1 MTEKGHFDS
10 FVSVHVAYVGYQF
23 AKDRLKLGILPIE
36 RPAAVGPV
44 TRIER
49 LDRIMSVPSH
59 LSPGDDITENLLFAL
74 KHEGTNLSL
83 IAAASV
89 HLEPGKL
96 LAKLREVPNGA
107 YIRKLC
113 LLWEVFTGRLL
124 EDLPAQV
131 GGVIAPLFDPG
142 IYITAKNGPRD
153 KRWRVELNG
162 LGNWDYCPTIARTPA
177 LEALLAQD
185 LLSEVRAFFQE
196 FPQATLDRVLA
207 WAYLDETRS
216 SYAIEGETPSGN
228 KAEAFVKLL
237 RKAEE
242 RQPLNEEY
250 LITLQNAAMVN
261 TWALE
266 PSFRQTQNYL
276 SNGLRG
282 AAGVTYVPP
291 PAELLPSLIDGQAK
305 LADGSLAEGLPPLLR
320 AALVSFGFVFT
331 HPFLDGNGRLSRFLA
346 HYTLCQSG
354 ALSNGYIL
362 PLSTAMKR
370 NESAYLAALQSFS
383 APARELWQVNWL
395 DADAFSFEFRGHSS
409 IYRYFDATRLCE
421 FTCAMAQESLR
432 HDLRAEVE
440 FLHCYDRVLREVNAH
455 YDIDGSTLSKLIRM
469 ALSNGGTLS
478 THRRKQLAPALP
490 VEVFTFIEERVQ
502 QAQTALAPQ
511 SPE

>member
-1 MTEKGHFDS
+1 M
-10 FVSVHVAYVGYQF
+10 AYVGYQF
-23 AKDRLKLGILPIE
+23 VKDRLKLGILPIE

-49 LDRIMSVPSH
+49 RDRAISVPSH
-59 LSPGDDITENLLFAL
+59 LSPGEEVTENLLFAL

-89 HLEPGKL
+89 HLEPGQL
-96 LAKLREVPNGA
+96 LAKLRELPNGS

-113 LLWEVFTGRLL
+113 LLWEVFTGRQL

-131 GGVIAPLFDPG
+131 GGIIAPLFDPD
-142 IYITAKNGPRD
+142 IYVTTKNGPRD

-162 LGNWDYCPTIARTPA
+162 LGNWDYCPTIMRTPA

-185 LLSEVRAFFQE
+185 LLSEVHAFFQE
-196 FPQATLDRVLA
+196 FPQETLDRVLA

-228 KAEAFVKLL
+228 KAETFVKLL

-242 RQPLNEEY
+242 RRPLDEEY

-261 TWALE
+261 DWARE
-266 PSFRQTQNYL
+266 ASFRQTQNHL

-291 PAELLPSLIDGQAK
+291 PADLLASLIAGQAK
-305 LADGSLAEGLPPLLR
+305 LADGRLAEGLDPLLR
-320 AALVSFGFVFT
+320 AALISFGFVFA
-331 HPFLDGNGRLSRFLA
+331 HPFMDGNGRLSRFLA

-354 ALSNGYIL
+354 ALKNGYIL

-395 DADAFSFEFRGHSS
+395 DADAFTFDFRGHPS
-409 IYRYFDATRLCE
+409 IYRYFDATKPCE

-440 FLHCYDRVLREVNAH
+440 FLHCYDRVLREVDAL

-469 ALSNGGTLS
+469 ALSNGGSLS
-478 THRRKQLAPALP
+478 KHRRKQFGPALP
-490 VEVFTFIEERVQ
+490 AEVFDFIEERVK
-502 QAQTALAPQ
+502 QAQAALAPQ
-511 SPE
+511 IQE